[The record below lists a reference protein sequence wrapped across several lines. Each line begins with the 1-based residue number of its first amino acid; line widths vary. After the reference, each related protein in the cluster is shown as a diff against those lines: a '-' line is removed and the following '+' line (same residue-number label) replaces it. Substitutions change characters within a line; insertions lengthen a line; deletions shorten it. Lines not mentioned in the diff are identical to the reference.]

1 MKIPLFL
8 RLFEFILDSVIP
20 FKNIILNSINYSF
33 FIIATHAFV
42 MRRIR
47 KEYTKKRE
55 EDQNALEELRR
66 IKILVGEVDMEG
78 SRLQIGKLDLNIKV
92 FIILEI
98 FECEK

>member
-1 MKIPLFL
+1 
-8 RLFEFILDSVIP
+8 
-20 FKNIILNSINYSF
+20 
-33 FIIATHAFV
+33 